1 MAVTYELLETFTG
14 SRDSEMPDPD
24 NEGETITT
32 TQTDVKDI
40 SVRFSC
46 DDTDPVCTHER
57 QVNVCFDADG
67 VYDAVATATR
77 IVEVG
82 NGVAHKIAVGVI
94 SNAE

>member
-1 MAVTYELLETFTG
+1 MAITYELLETFTG

-32 TQTDVKDI
+32 TSTGVRDV

-57 QVNVCFDADG
+57 MVNVCFDADG
-67 VYDAVATATR
+67 VYDATATAEC
-77 IVEVG
+77 IVQVG
-82 NGVAHKIAVGVI
+82 NGVARKIAVGVI
-94 SNAE
+94 T